1 MKKITIPSYFR
12 KKANCLL
19 KNNLKMKLS
28 ILLMVF
34 SVLQVFPN
42 KGYSQKKVSFN
53 LKNVTIKEVFN
64 EIQNQTD
71 FKFLYRNTVVNV
83 NSRIS
88 LKAKNKT
95 TLKVLDRLFRNT
107 QIEYQIIEKQI
118 VLTKKELKLPLIKAV
133 SNDQAKEIKGRVTD
147 SDGQPLPG
155 ASIVEKGTANG
166 IQSDFDGKYSIEV
179 EHGQTLVFTFLGYQT
194 QTVKVGVSPVIDV
207 VLHEQGLQLDMISLV
222 GSRNPERT
230 IIETPV
236 PVDVIDVNNILASSP
251 QINLNQILNYVAPSF
266 TSNVQSIQDG
276 TDHIDPASLRGL
288 GPDQVLVLINGKRRH
303 TTSLINIVQS
313 FGRGNVGTDLN
324 SIPAT
329 SVEKIEVLRDGA
341 AAQYGSDA
349 IAGVINIVL
358 KKATDKLSINLT
370 TGANMSQYSNDQT
383 GGVDG
388 EKYNLSA
395 NYGISLGKKGG
406 YVNFTGDFDVRD
418 FFGRM
423 KEWEGSIFNGYNT
436 IERLA
441 QSKGENIANL
451 TPADVKRLA
460 PEAGFTSEQLDKIL
474 TATDTDIKDYK
485 SEIISFDNTK

>member
-155 ASIVEKGTANG
+155 ASVLEKGTING
-166 IQSDFDGKYSIEV
+166 VSTDFDGKFTIELTDENAV
-179 EHGQTLVFTFLGYQT
+179 LLVSYLGYTTKKIVVADQT
-194 QTVKVGVSPVIDV
+194 YLNLSLEENAAGLDEVVI
-207 VLHEQGLQLDMISLV
+207 V
-222 GSRNPERT
+222 GSRSQGRSKLKT
-230 IIETPV
+230 TA
-236 PVDVIDVNNILASSP
+236 PVDVISISSLSKKTP
-251 QINLNQILNYVAPSF
+251 IF
-266 TSNVQSIQDG
+266 
-276 TDHIDPASLRGL
+276 
-288 GPDQVLVLINGKRRH
+288 
-303 TTSLINIVQS
+303 
-313 FGRGNVGTDLN
+313 
-324 SIPAT
+324 
-329 SVEKIEVLRDGA
+329 EKFYL
-341 AAQYGSDA
+341 
-349 IAGVINIVL
+349 
-358 KKATDKLSINLT
+358 
-370 TGANMSQYSNDQT
+370 
-383 GGVDG
+383 
-388 EKYNLSA
+388 
-395 NYGISLGKKGG
+395 
-406 YVNFTGDFDVRD
+406 
-418 FFGRM
+418 
-423 KEWEGSIFNGYNT
+423 
-436 IERLA
+436 
-441 QSKGENIANL
+441 
-451 TPADVKRLA
+451 
-460 PEAGFTSEQLDKIL
+460 
-474 TATDTDIKDYK
+474 
-485 SEIISFDNTK
+485 